1 MAGGRTCHA
10 ARVKQLALDAPR
22 SDVLAHAAQL
32 VEEAWASFDHARD
45 DQPPVDDATRGMLVT
60 GLPELPTPAQRVLSD
75 AGRVLDESAAQPR
88 PRWFGFVG
96 SSGLEIGVIGDL
108 LSATYDI
115 NLAIGTDAATL
126 VERQALRWVGELVGY
141 PGQGG
146 SFTSGGMLSNLTA
159 LTAARERAL
168 PGSRRRGISG
178 TPATIYCSSEA
189 HYSIVRAAEVLGLGS
204 DAVRSVPIDAN
215 RRARPED
222 IAAAIDADRAAGITP
237 IAVIASA
244 GTTLTGAVDPI
255 AGLADVCAERDVWL
269 HVDGA
274 YGLPAAAAP
283 STKALFAGLG
293 RADSVS
299 VDAHKWLYLPKA
311 CSVVLV
317 RDKSS
322 LVEAF
327 AHDESYMLHDED
339 ERHAVDTTL
348 EYSRPFRALKLW
360 LALRTHGAE
369 AFRAAIEQN
378 VQQARFLRTLI
389 DGHDD
394 LEVIGTPGL
403 SIVPFRH
410 LPGDGRDIDAHNLA
424 LAHELDADGRV
435 YVSPAFVDGV
445 AVLRPCIVNFRT
457 TDDDVRAL
465 VDVARELGA
474 RLLA

>member
-1 MAGGRTCHA
+1 VT
-10 ARVKQLALDAPR
+10 VKQLALDAPR
-22 SDVLAHAAQL
+22 SDVLAYAGQL
-32 VEEAWASFDHARD
+32 VAEAWASFDQARD
-45 DQPPVDDATRGMLVT
+45 DQPPVDDTTRSMLGT
-60 GLPELPTPAQRVLSD
+60 SLPEHGTAAELVLAD

-141 PGQGG
+141 PGEGG

-204 DAVRSVPIDAN
+204 DAVRAVPIDEH

-222 IAAAIDADRAAGITP
+222 VADAIDADRAAGITP
-237 IAVIASA
+237 IAVVASA

-255 AGLADVCAERDVWL
+255 GRLADVCAPRGVWL

-283 STKALFAGLG
+283 STSALFAGLD

-299 VDAHKWLYLPKA
+299 LDAHKWLYLPKA
-311 CSVVLV
+311 CSIVLV

-378 VQQARFLRTLI
+378 IQQARFLRTLI
-389 DGHDD
+389 EDHDD

-410 LPGDGRDIDAHNLA
+410 LPGDGRDVDAHNLA
-424 LAHELDADGRV
+424 LAHELDKDGRV
-435 YVSPAFVDGV
+435 YVSPAVVDGK

-474 RLLA
+474 RLLSPSAVS

>member
-1 MAGGRTCHA
+1 
-10 ARVKQLALDAPR
+10 VKQLALDAPR
-22 SDVLAHAAQL
+22 SDVLAYASRL
-32 VEEAWASFDHARD
+32 VSEAWASFDHARD
-45 DQPPVDDATRGMLVT
+45 DQPSVDDATRALLMT
-60 GLPELPTPAQRVLSD
+60 ALPEGGTAAERVLTD
-75 AGRVLDESAAQPR
+75 AARVLDESAAQSR

-108 LSATYDI
+108 LSSTYDI
-115 NLAIGTDAATL
+115 NLAIESDAATL

-141 PGQGG
+141 PGEGG

-168 PGSRRRGISG
+168 PGSRHRGIFG
-178 TPATIYCSSEA
+178 TPAAIYCSSEA

-204 DAVRSVPIDAN
+204 DAVRSVPIDEN
-215 RRARPED
+215 RRARPQD
-222 IAAAIDADRAAGITP
+222 LAAAIDADRAAGISP
-237 IAVIASA
+237 IAVVASA

-255 AGLADVCAERDVWL
+255 AQIADVCAARGVWL

-283 STKALFAGLG
+283 STEALFAGLE

-317 RDKSS
+317 RDKRS

-327 AHDESYMLHDED
+327 AHEESYMLHED
-339 ERHAVDTTL
+339 DARHAVDTTL

-378 VQQARFLRTLI
+378 VQQARLLRTLI

-410 LPGDGRDIDAHNLA
+410 LPRDGRDIDVHNLA
-424 LAHELDADGRV
+424 LARELLADGRI
-435 YVSPAFVDGV
+435 YVSPAVVDGL

-457 TDDDVRAL
+457 TDDDVRTL
-465 VDVARELGA
+465 VDVTRELGA
-474 RLLA
+474 DLLRSPAVA

>member
-1 MAGGRTCHA
+1 MAGRRTCHA
-10 ARVKQLALDAPR
+10 AAVKQLALDAPR
-22 SDVLAHAAQL
+22 SDVLAHAGKL
-32 VEEAWASFDHARD
+32 VEEAWLSFDHARD
-45 DQPPVDDATRGMLVT
+45 DQPPVDDTTRGMLVT
-60 GLPELPTPAQRVLSD
+60 GLPEHPTPAQRVLSD

-204 DAVRSVPIDAN
+204 DAVRSVPIDEN

-222 IAAAIDADRAAGITP
+222 VAAAIDADRAAGITP

-255 AGLADVCAERDVWL
+255 AGLADVCAERGVWL

-283 STKALFAGLG
+283 STKALFAGLE

-317 RDKSS
+317 RDKAS

-327 AHDESYMLHDED
+327 AHDESYILHDED

-369 AFRAAIEQN
+369 AFRAAVEQN
-378 VQQARFLRTLI
+378 IQQARVLRTI
-389 DGHDD
+389 IESHDD
-394 LEVIGTPGL
+394 LEVVGTPGL

-424 LAHELDADGRV
+424 LAHALDADGRV